1 MKVYRR
7 LEHFQE
13 KWKHFSAGR
22 CGKAR
27 NSGRASGVSRIQYTL
42 IPAVLFFLAVL
53 CQTGTA
59 WAQVPLPQ
67 LVGRVVDNAAILDS
81 ATKAQ
86 LTATLAVWEQKTGD
100 QLVVVTVP
108 SLGFEDIE
116 SFANR
121 LFRQWALGQARVN
134 NGVLLVVAPNDR
146 QVRIEVG
153 YGLEGTLTDALSF
166 VIINTWMLPAFR
178 DGDYN
183 KGVREGVGAI
193 FSVLEGDSAGV
204 EDRAR
209 AARAAAAKAAEQEEM
224 IENIMGFVV
233 FAIVF
238 LIIVMPVLA
247 SVFGKKV
254 GPNRYLWL
262 GIVFTIGAAGG
273 GFGGGGFGGGG
284 FGGGMGGGG
293 FGGGGGSSGG
303 GGASGRW

>member
-1 MKVYRR
+1 MKEARR
-7 LEHFQE
+7 
-13 KWKHFSAGR
+13 
-22 CGKAR
+22 
-27 NSGRASGVSRIQYTL
+27 L
-42 IPAVLFFLAVL
+42 IPAVLFVLAVF
-53 CQTGTA
+53 CQTGIV
-59 WAQVPLPQ
+59 WAQALLPQ
-67 LVGRVVDNAAILDS
+67 LTGRIVDNAVLLDA

-86 LTATLAVWEQKTGD
+86 LTTKLAAWEQKTGD

-121 LFRQWALGQARVN
+121 LFRQWALGQKRVN

-153 YGLEGTLTDALSF
+153 YGLEGTLTDALSS
-166 VIINTWMLPAFR
+166 VIINTWILPAFR
-178 DGDYN
+178 DGNYS
-183 KGVREGVGAI
+183 KGMREGVDAVI
-193 FSVLEGDSAGV
+193 AVLEGDRAGV

-209 AARAAAAKAAEQEEM
+209 AAQAAAAKTAEQEETL
-224 IENIMGFVV
+224 ESIMSFVV

-247 SVFGKKV
+247 SIFGKKV

-273 GFGGGGFGGGG
+273 GLGGGGFGGGG